1 MTNYLNVVTRTLDML
16 EKDRREASVKYPAI
30 AKAMEEYE
38 SAIHRFVL
46 EETTVDQKS
55 LSSIHSVTTSAISAY
70 RILPVCEKCGAIV
83 GSAFCLAS
91 HHA

>member
-1 MTNYLNVVTRTLDML
+1 MTNYTNVVTRTLAML
-16 EKDRREASVKYPAI
+16 ERDRLEASVKYPAV

-38 SAIHRFVL
+38 SAIHRFIL
-46 EETTVDQKS
+46 EETTVGPKS
-55 LSSIHSVTTSAISAY
+55 LSAIHSVTTSANSTY